1 MLTRQQIDL
10 WVDELAALAQANLL
24 PKTFYSALLDRAQ
37 AALAASGGAVWEV
50 VNRQASVLAQNQL
63 PPAFL
68 ASDRAVERWR
78 SALETGATTLRLHAH
93 ETPLLVGSI
102 PGPEGHVTII
112 ELLLPDLPGDA
123 MEGSERLLGVFREIA
138 ADFNRER
145 ELAALRQRGADR
157 QQFDEFVLRIHDSL
171 DLAAAAYAIANDGR
185 KWIGCDRLSVFRCDQ
200 SRAKSLA
207 ISGVDQLDRRGAQVA
222 SLERLASAVARNGE
236 PVEWPRPSV
245 DLPPQIDQ
253 ALQEHLDIAH
263 CRRLIV
269 APLRPRAAKDSGS
282 EPAIRGVLIAESF
295 DERRAEQGFRERT
308 GDVARHG
315 GAALLA
321 ALEHHDLPL
330 LPLQVKLGRLLRRLQ
345 QRRIAVALFL
355 AAALAVIG
363 LLAVIPADLTIEA
376 RGTLQPQDRK
386 HLFAPADGIVEKVQA
401 DHGARVGQGDPLLVL
416 RDPRLDLDD
425 SRVSGELQTAQARLI
440 AVQTQRSSRSTSPD
454 TREQGRE
461 LAAEEEQLKEQVRGL
476 EAQHALLRK
485 LRGELSIASP
495 IDGVVLTWNTT
506 ELLQDRPVKQGQRL
520 VTVADPSGPWVVE
533 LRIPDADLG
542 HVLRAQ
548 AQSGRELP
556 VSFLLATDPAITYRG
571 QIERVAGATD
581 VTEDSPAALTIVR
594 FDGQPPA
601 GALAGTSVT
610 ARIHCGSKPI
620 GYVWL
625 HDLIDAIRTQVLF

>member
-1 MLTRQQIDL
+1 MLR
-10 WVDELAALAQANLL
+10 
-24 PKTFYSALLDRAQ
+24 F
-37 AALAASGGAVWEV
+37 
-50 VNRQASVLAQNQL
+50 
-63 PPAFL
+63 
-68 ASDRAVERWR
+68 
-78 SALETGATTLRLHAH
+78 
-93 ETPLLVGSI
+93 
-102 PGPEGHVTII
+102 
-112 ELLLPDLPGDA
+112 
-123 MEGSERLLGVFREIA
+123 
-138 ADFNRER
+138 
-145 ELAALRQRGADR
+145 
-157 QQFDEFVLRIHDSL
+157 
-171 DLAAAAYAIANDGR
+171 
-185 KWIGCDRLSVFRCDQ
+185 DQ

-207 ISGVDQLDRRGAQVA
+207 VSGVDQLDRRSAQVA
-222 SLERLASAVARNGE
+222 SLERLASAVARSGE
-236 PVEWPRPSV
+236 PVEWPRPPL

-269 APLRPRAAKDSGS
+269 APLCPRAAKDSGF

-295 DERRAEQGFRERT
+295 DERKEELGFRERT

-330 LPLQVKLGRLLRRLQ
+330 LPLQVKLGRLFRRLQ

-355 AAALAVIG
+355 VIALAVIG
-363 LLAVIPADLTIEA
+363 LLVAIPADLTIEA
-376 RGTLQPQDRK
+376 RGTLQPQVRK
-386 HLFAPADGIVEKVQA
+386 HLFAPVEGIVEKVQA
-401 DHGARVGQGDPLLVL
+401 DHGAHVAQGDPLLLL
-416 RDPRLDLDD
+416 RDPRLELDD

-520 VTVADPSGPWVVE
+520 VTVADPTGPWVVE

-548 AQSGRELP
+548 EQSGRELP

-571 QIERVAGATD
+571 QIERVAVATD
-581 VTEDSPAALTIVR
+581 VAEDSPAALTIVR
-594 FDGQPPA
+594 FTGQPPA

-610 ARIHCGSKPI
+610 ARIHCGAKPI